1 MDSEGKDSYL
11 LKKSGSI
18 IGGVFTD
25 DSIGVVRDFNEK
37 KDLDRII
44 EDIFYEMDVVL
55 IEGYKFGKYP
65 KILIIKGQDP
75 EKEIKQYKRDEII
88 AVIGEGELI
97 TKLNYFGKYEI
108 KKVVKLLEREF
119 IKPYIVKEIS
129 LYVNNKPIVLNDFVQ
144 KIVKNVID
152 AVINSLKD
160 IDKKIKEIDLRY
172 KKGK

>member
-1 MDSEGKDSYL
+1 MLYRTENTFSFSNYPI
-11 LKKSGSI
+11 SI
-18 IGGVFTD
+18 F
-25 DSIGVVRDFNEK
+25 
-37 KDLDRII
+37 
-44 EDIFYEMDVVL
+44 
-55 IEGYKFGKYP
+55 
-65 KILIIKGQDP
+65 
-75 EKEIKQYKRDEII
+75 
-88 AVIGEGELI
+88 
-97 TKLNYFGKYEI
+97 
-108 KKVVKLLEREF
+108 F